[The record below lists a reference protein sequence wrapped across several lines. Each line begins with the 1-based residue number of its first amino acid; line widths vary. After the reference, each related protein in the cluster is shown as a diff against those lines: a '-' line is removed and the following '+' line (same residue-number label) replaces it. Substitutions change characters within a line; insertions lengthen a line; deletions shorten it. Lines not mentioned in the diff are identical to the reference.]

1 MLLFPLELDI
11 VFPSLEVYIDNSAT
25 VGDKKMAIN
34 TYLHL
39 CAMFLQ
45 LFKSCYGA
53 DSLYFLEKKSAYES
67 GIFSKK
73 AANSKKLKQFNREAK
88 NQDANRRKSGKKV

>member
-39 CAMFLQ
+39 CAMSLQ
-45 LFKSCYGA
+45 LLESRYAA
-53 DSLYFLEKKSAYES
+53 DSLYSLEKKSANES
-67 GIFSKK
+67 GIVSKR
-73 AANSKKLKQFNREAK
+73 AANSKKL
-88 NQDANRRKSGKKV
+88 